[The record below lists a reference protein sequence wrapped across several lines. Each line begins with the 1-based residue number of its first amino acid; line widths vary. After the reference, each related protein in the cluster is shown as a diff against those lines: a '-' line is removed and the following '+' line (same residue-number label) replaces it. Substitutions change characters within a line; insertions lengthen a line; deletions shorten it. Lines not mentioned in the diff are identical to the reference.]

1 MTLSD
6 ILGRKKALL
15 SAMVGT
21 CIGIALIMAFSN
33 IELKCLGLVLW
44 GAGAEISFVIGASYI
59 TEIVADEERSRVYV
73 KFNAAFALGT
83 MANAILFFLLK
94 DWMLVLGLYYLLL
107 YGLTSVLFFYYVESP
122 PLEIIA
128 KNKNH

>member
-1 MTLSD
+1 
-6 ILGRKKALL
+6 
-15 SAMVGT
+15 
-21 CIGIALIMAFSN
+21 MA
-33 IELKCLGLVLW
+33 I
-44 GAGAEISFVIGASYI
+44 
-59 TEIVADEERSRVYV
+59 
-73 KFNAAFALGT
+73 
-83 MANAILFFLLK
+83 AILFFLLK